1 MAITYLN
8 DFDYTDHE
16 LANLILKDVKLGEA
30 PASPE
35 PYDIYRLPDGTPV
48 YVNTAGIVRPIHED
62 SLTEIS
68 GVGPLSFVTNGRSV
82 QAAIAEA
89 TADSPGIITA
99 DNYKLLAGASVTG
112 TPGTLVMR
120 DERGVSGFDTVITYE
135 LRASIISNLDF
146 PQAPD
151 NATRKDFVEQLV
163 EQAIATANSV
173 SAQNVNT
180 VAGTAPILV
189 NRTGQDVTIDIAPA
203 DATNPGTLSPEHYA
217 LLYRATSAR
226 SYETLVKRDE
236 NGYVTVDRLTAEEDV
251 NVAGNI
257 AVGNIVQA
265 VRFQTANVSINQDSI
280 AGLSGN
286 PIRDDYA
293 ASAGFVRNQ
302 IQMAVRDAIAGLDRK
317 SQGIRLAFATNLPLT
332 TTGGTYQG
340 ITLTPNDSILLF
352 GQTNPAENGTYSFTT
367 GGGLIRRADSNN
379 PANLTTGALYQV
391 EAGDYANHAFSLIT
405 QPGFVIDRDALTF
418 LDLSGVNVIK
428 GSNSVQI
435 IDQVVSITPQYD
447 ATVNDRIAAAI
458 VNNNKNVIDI
468 AHGGTGS
475 TTVIGSQENLGI
487 EATVISVL
495 GGGTTFTVV
504 HGLNTVDVSLVGTY
518 QGNSVGAL
526 DYSATDPNTVTIKAS
541 LGGNPLPAN
550 SLRVKITGVRNG
562 ANVATVAASA
572 VA

>member
-173 SAQNVNT
+173 SAENVNT

-217 LLYRATSAR
+217 LLDRATSAR

-265 VRFQTANVSINQDSI
+265 VRFQTANVSISQDSI

-352 GQTNPAENGTYSFTT
+352 GQTNPAENGAYSFTT
-367 GGGLIRRADSNN
+367 GGLIRRTDSNN

-428 GSNSVQI
+428 GSDSVQI
-435 IDQVVSITPQYD
+435 VDQVISITPQYD
-447 ATVNDRIAAAI
+447 ATVNDRVAAAVAPLQDATE
-458 VNNNKNVIDI
+458 VNALISTALTNYAAAGEFTAVVGDGTALEFTITHNLNNPFPSAMGFYN
-468 AHGGTGS
+468 GS
-475 TTVIGSQENLGI
+475 
-487 EATVISVL
+487 AL
-495 GGGTTFTVV
+495 GG
-504 HGLNTVDVSLVGTY
+504 
-518 QGNSVGAL
+518 L
-526 DYSATDPNTVTIKAS
+526 DYSPAGPNAITVRAS
-541 LGGNPLPAN
+541 LGN
-550 SLRVKITGVRNG
+550 SPIGLKSL
-562 ANVATVAASA
+562 TVVVQAKRG
-572 VA
+572 

>member
-82 QAAIAEA
+82 QAAITEA

-120 DERGVSGFDTVITYE
+120 DERGISGFDTVITYE
-135 LRASIISNLDF
+135 LRASVISNLDF

-302 IQMAVRDAIAGLDRK
+302 IQMAVRDAIAGLDAKNSVRVAVDT
-317 SQGIRLAFATNLPLT
+317 QTPLT
-332 TTGGTYQG
+332 SVPGVFDGVTVAAGQ
-340 ITLTPNDSILLF
+340 SILLIN
-352 GQTNPAENGTYSFTT
+352 QTNPAENGCYNVTAT
-367 GGGLIRRADSNN
+367 GLVRRSDSDTV
-379 PANLTTGALYQV
+379 ANLTTGAFYPV
-391 EAGDYANHAFSLIT
+391 EDGTYKQNVFSFIT
-405 QPGFVIDRDALTF
+405 PNGYDFLADAKVF
-418 LDLSGVNVIK
+418 LNISGVN
-428 GSNSVQI
+428 
-435 IDQVVSITPQYD
+435 SITAADGLTRNGQ
-447 ATVNDRIAAAI
+447 TISVGGTSGRIRI
-458 VNNNKNVIDI
+458 LPDSIDI
-468 AHGGTGS
+468 DPVFDANIDSRVATAIAPLQDETEVNALISTALTNYTAVGEFTAVVGDGTAVEF
-475 TTVIGSQENLGI
+475 TITHNLNNPFPSAMGFYNG
-487 EATVISVL
+487 SVL
-495 GGGTTFTVV
+495 GG
-504 HGLNTVDVSLVGTY
+504 
-518 QGNSVGAL
+518 L
-526 DYSATDPNTVTIKAS
+526 DYSPAGPNAITVRAS
-541 LGGNPLPAN
+541 LGN
-550 SLRVKITGVRNG
+550 SPIGLKSL
-562 ANVATVAASA
+562 TVVVQAKRG
-572 VA
+572 